1 MQLNVLSTDEL
12 KMTLTDEVL
21 NKLEQEEL
29 VAE

>member
-12 KMTLTDEVL
+12 KMTLTDKVL
-21 NKLEQEEL
+21 KKLEQEDL